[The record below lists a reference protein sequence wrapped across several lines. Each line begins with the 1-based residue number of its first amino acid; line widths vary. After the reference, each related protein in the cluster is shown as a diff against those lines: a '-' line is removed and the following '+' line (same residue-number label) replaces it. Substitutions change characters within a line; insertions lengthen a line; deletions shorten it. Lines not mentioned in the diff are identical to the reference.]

1 MSFLTTMLKSDLE
14 NIGKS
19 AEPYISDTIIEIMNN
34 EENSKKMINSIIKKF
49 LEIIEKKLQNDTETK
64 IKLLSI
70 VKDVMN
76 KDVNVY
82 KNVYKEN
89 IGLKERINDLEERI
103 RDLEEQNM
111 PLVQAEVVKQNG
123 GDGSGLGALVKDV
136 KADVAKTKG
145 EISEGINQFTPLKN
159 SNSTPFDSS
168 TKLPVTTSND
178 APQER
183 PILNLRGYKADA
195 TEGMEAFNNITNGLQ
210 NIKDIKDIPLL
221 GAILNIII
229 QLSEQKIRDDICSK
243 LNRNKDKIIESA
255 IRVFVKQ
262 ITEDEY
268 INNIETKEIYDSINK
283 KIKSMESEKID
294 KKVGGKKFTHKK
306 KSNKSKQSKKSK
318 KTNRKSRA
326 NKL

>member
-1 MSFLTTMLKSDLE
+1 MSFLTAMLKSDLE

-19 AEPYISDTIIEIMNN
+19 VEPYISDTIIEIMNN
-34 EENSKKMINSIIKKF
+34 EENSKKMINTIIKKF
-49 LEIIEKKLQNDTETK
+49 LEIIEKKLKNDNETK

-76 KDVNVY
+76 KDTDIY

-89 IGLKERINDLEERI
+89 IELKQRIK
-103 RDLEEQNM
+103 DLEEQNI
-111 PLVQAEVVKQNG
+111 PSAQAELIKQNG
-123 GDGSGLGALVKDV
+123 GGVDEVVNDI

-145 EISEGINQFTPLKN
+145 EITDGISQFKPTTNVNPQGGLN
-159 SNSTPFDSS
+159 SSWSMTDKEINPSPERADLNIQRFKT
-168 TKLPVTTSND
+168 D
-178 APQER
+178 A
-183 PILNLRGYKADA
+183 A
-195 TEGMEAFNNITNGLQ
+195 EGMEAFSNITNGLK

-221 GAILNIII
+221 GVILNIII
-229 QLSEQKIRDDICSK
+229 QLSEEKIRDDICSK

-262 ITEDEY
+262 ITDDDY

-283 KIKSMESEKID
+283 NIKSMENEKID

-306 KSNKSKQSKKSK
+306 KSKQSKKSK
-318 KTNRKSRA
+318 KTNRKSRT

>member
-1 MSFLTTMLKSDLE
+1 MSFLTAMLKNDLE

-49 LEIIEKKLQNDTETK
+49 LEIIEKKLQNDSETK

-76 KDVNVY
+76 KDTDIY

-89 IGLKERINDLEERI
+89 IELKQRIK
-103 RDLEEQNM
+103 DLEEQNI
-111 PLVQAEVVKQNG
+111 PLAQAELIKQNG
-123 GDGSGLGALVKDV
+123 GNGNDGSSSGNGNVSIGLSGVVKDIN
-136 KADVAKTKG
+136 ADVAKTKG
-145 EISEGINQFTPLKN
+145 EISEGINQF
-159 SNSTPFDSS
+159 
-168 TKLPVTTSND
+168 
-178 APQER
+178 
-183 PILNLRGYKADA
+183 KADTA
-195 TEGMEAFNNITNGLQ
+195 EGMEAFNNITNGLK

-221 GAILNIII
+221 GVILNIII
-229 QLSEQKIRDDICSK
+229 QLSEEKIRDDICSK

-262 ITEDEY
+262 VTDDDY

-283 KIKSMESEKID
+283 KIKSMESENLD
-294 KKVGGKKFTHKK
+294 KKVGGKKSTYKK
-306 KSNKSKQSKKSK
+306 KSKKPKLSKKSK
-318 KTNRKSRA
+318 KTNRKSRT

>member
-1 MSFLTTMLKSDLE
+1 MSFLTAMLKSDLE

-34 EENSKKMINSIIKKF
+34 EDNSKKMINSIISKF

-70 VKDVMN
+70 VKDTMN
-76 KDVNVY
+76 KDPDIY

-89 IGLKERINDLEERI
+89 IELKQRIK
-103 RDLEEQNM
+103 DLEEQNM
-111 PLVQAEVVKQNG
+111 PLAQAETIKQNG
-123 GDGSGLGALVKDV
+123 GGVGDVVKDI

-145 EISEGINQFTPLKN
+145 EITDGLNQFK
-159 SNSTPFDSS
+159 
-168 TKLPVTTSND
+168 
-178 APQER
+178 
-183 PILNLRGYKADA
+183 GDA

-221 GAILNIII
+221 GVILNIII
-229 QLSEQKIRDDICSK
+229 QLSEQKIRDDICNK
-243 LNRNKDKIIESA
+243 LNKNKDKIIESA

-262 ITEDEY
+262 ITDDDY
-268 INNIETKEIYDSINK
+268 INNIELKEINDSIIK
-283 KIKSMESEKID
+283 KIKNMESEKVN

-306 KSNKSKQSKKSK
+306 KSKKSRTK
-318 KTNRKSRA
+318 
-326 NKL
+326 

>member
-1 MSFLTTMLKSDLE
+1 MSFLTAMLKSDLE

-76 KDVNVY
+76 KDADIY

-89 IGLKERINDLEERI
+89 IELKKRIK
-103 RDLEEQNM
+103 DLEEQNM
-111 PLVQAEVVKQNG
+111 PLAEAEVIKQNG
-123 GDGSGLGALVKDV
+123 GNGNDGSSGLSGVVKDI
-136 KADVAKTKG
+136 KDDVAKTKG
-145 EISEGINQFTPLKN
+145 EITDGFNQLK
-159 SNSTPFDSS
+159 
-168 TKLPVTTSND
+168 
-178 APQER
+178 
-183 PILNLRGYKADA
+183 GDA
-195 TEGMEAFNNITNGLQ
+195 TEGMEAFNNITNGLK

-221 GAILNIII
+221 GVILNIII

-262 ITEDEY
+262 VTDDDY
-268 INNIETKEIYDSINK
+268 INNIETKEVYDSIVK
-283 KIKSMESEKID
+283 KIKIMESEKINEKIDKKLD

-306 KSNKSKQSKKSK
+306 KSKKSK
-318 KTNRKSRA
+318 KSRT

>member
-1 MSFLTTMLKSDLE
+1 MSFLTAMLKNDLE

-49 LEIIEKKLQNDTETK
+49 LEIIEKKLQNDNETK

-76 KDVNVY
+76 KDADIY

-89 IGLKERINDLEERI
+89 IELKQRIK
-103 RDLEEQNM
+103 DLEEQNI
-111 PLVQAEVVKQNG
+111 PEVQAEVIKQNG
-123 GDGSGLGALVKDV
+123 GAGIGDVVKDI
-136 KADVAKTKG
+136 KSDVAKTKG
-145 EISEGINQFTPLKN
+145 EITEGINQFKT
-159 SNSTPFDSS
+159 
-168 TKLPVTTSND
+168 D
-178 APQER
+178 A
-183 PILNLRGYKADA
+183 AD
-195 TEGMEAFNNITNGLQ
+195 GMEAFSNITNGLK

-221 GAILNIII
+221 GVILNIII

-262 ITEDEY
+262 ITDDDY

-294 KKVGGKKFTHKK
+294 KKIDKKVGGKKFTHKK
-306 KSNKSKQSKKSK
+306 KSKQSKKSK
-318 KTNRKSRA
+318 KTNRKSRT